1 MFNSAWRVQSGLH
14 TVSQTLVGGLI
25 GFTVGQASIILE
37 KYIIY
42 QKATDLPHV
51 SYHILKEYTKG
62 EVPLLLRVSVFMIGA
77 FVLYKRELF
86 DIEKRLYKN
95 DKRIHV
101 S

>member
-1 MFNSAWRVQSGLH
+1 MACTKRATYSKSNLGRGTNRLYCRTSKYTIR
-14 TVSQTLVGGLI
+14 
-25 GFTVGQASIILE
+25 

-86 DIEKRLYKN
+86 DIEKRLYQN